1 MKIGQFEEEIQHQDS
16 LYKTLNMLVTGTEDA
31 DSRLIQRG
39 TFPTLFLKRF
49 EFREKECNI

>member
-1 MKIGQFEEEIQHQDS
+1 MKIDQFEEEIQHQDS

-39 TFPTLFLKRF
+39 MFPLFSKQDF
-49 EFREKECNI
+49 NSDW